1 MNDRNDNQQ
10 TPESLDEQIERLEI
24 RKLRA
29 ETRLI
34 EAGMRRDRHRLVLD
48 IVKWTVIGAAVVL
61 AYIAANHVG
70 VIRRRHARH
79 AAA

>member
-1 MNDRNDNQQ
+1 MNDRHENQQ
-10 TPESLDEQIERLEI
+10 TPESLDEQIERLKI

-29 ETRLI
+29 ETQLI
-34 EAGMRRDRHRLVLD
+34 ESRMRHDRHRLVLD

-70 VIRRRHARH
+70 VI
-79 AAA
+79 

>member
-1 MNDRNDNQQ
+1 MNDRHDNPQ

-29 ETRLI
+29 ETKLI
-34 EAGMRRDRHRLVLD
+34 EAGMRHNRHRLVLD

-61 AYIAANHVG
+61 ATIAANHVG
-70 VIRRRHARH
+70 VI
-79 AAA
+79 

>member
-1 MNDRNDNQQ
+1 MNERHDNQQ

-29 ETRLI
+29 ETQLI

-61 AYIAANHVG
+61 AYIAAEHVG
-70 VIRRRHARH
+70 VI
-79 AAA
+79 

>member
-1 MNDRNDNQQ
+1 MNDRHDNQR
-10 TPESLDEQIERLEI
+10 TPKSLDEQIERLKI

-34 EAGMRRDRHRLVLD
+34 EAGMRHDRFRLVLD
-48 IVKWTVIGAAVVL
+48 IVKWTVIAAAVVL

-70 VIRRRHARH
+70 VI
-79 AAA
+79 

>member
-10 TPESLDEQIERLEI
+10 TPESLKEQIERLEI

-29 ETRLI
+29 ETQLI
-34 EAGMRRDRHRLVLD
+34 EAGMRRDRHRLALD

-61 AYIAANHVG
+61 AYIAANHIG
-70 VIRRRHARH
+70 VI
-79 AAA
+79 